1 VSADKK
7 VILKIDQL
15 CRDYGTSRVVD
26 RLSFEVF
33 NGEFFSLLG
42 PSGCGKSTTL
52 RLIAGLE
59 EPDGGEIRLK
69 DEVVASSRDRR
80 FIPAERRNIGLVFQS
95 YAVWPHMTVKQNVSY
110 PLELRR
116 WKRDEIHRRIE
127 QVLDAVGLSG
137 LADRRPTELSGG
149 QQQRLALARC
159 LAYEPDLLLLDEP
172 LSNVD
177 ARLREQLRLE
187 LKRIQQSMGVT
198 IVYVTH
204 DQSEAMALSHRIAVM
219 QSGKIEQIGTPEEV
233 YTRPATFFVQN
244 FVGRLITFQGR
255 LRKKGSQQVAE
266 LLDRTELTINVN
278 NELAEH
284 ENVCI
289 AVRPES
295 IEILADGSAVNS
307 ANIKGK
313 VRDLAYVGGHYE
325 CAIEAAGTEFVLA
338 VPSSFTA
345 KKGETLT
352 LRLKDTTVWPLAN

>member
-1 VSADKK
+1 MSADKK

-15 CRDYGTSRVVD
+15 CRDYGTLRVVD

-59 EPDGGEIRLK
+59 EPDGGEICLK
-69 DEVVASSRDRR
+69 DEVVASSRDGR
-80 FIPAERRNIGLVFQS
+80 FVPAERRNIGLVFQS

-116 WKRDEIHRRIE
+116 WKKDKIHGRIE
-127 QVLDAVGLSG
+127 QVLEAVGLSG
-137 LADRRPTELSGG
+137 FADRRPTELSGG

-255 LRKKGSQQVAE
+255 LRKKGSTTGRGIGGSHRIAHRSE
-266 LLDRTELTINVN
+266 ALNWRGDRRCLYRGAAGEYRDHGAPAARQIRETSRDACATSLT
-278 NELAEH
+278 
-284 ENVCI
+284 
-289 AVRPES
+289 
-295 IEILADGSAVNS
+295 SAVTTNARS
-307 ANIKGK
+307 KQQAPNLSWPC
-313 VRDLAYVGGHYE
+313 RPL
-325 CAIEAAGTEFVLA
+325 LRR
-338 VPSSFTA
+338 
-345 KKGETLT
+345 KKE
-352 LRLKDTTVWPLAN
+352 RR